1 MKADQKEYKC
11 GVCNE
16 YNFENIKISIVL
28 KCPMC
33 ETEFRRD
40 EIGIMI
46 SRDPSDNWKKRNI
59 EVWESIKKINYPPN
73 YMEIYTLK

>member
-1 MKADQKEYKC
+1 
-11 GVCNE
+11 
-16 YNFENIKISIVL
+16 
-28 KCPMC
+28 MC

-46 SRDPSDNWKKRNI
+46 SRDPSDDWKKRNI